1 MNCSNLLCGQAAAR
15 ADIKEVAG
23 KCVGVGVCGFFF
35 DGNNQFKSLACS

>member
-23 KCVGVGVCGFFF
+23 KCVRGWCVGVFF
-35 DGNNQFKSLACS
+35 DANNQFKSLACS